1 MGSLKEVD
9 LYEYTEMREAEA
21 ENFLQMQTAYIAYM
35 MIGSY
40 FSSCNCE
47 NRVREKNLFLHY
59 SDMRQRDQMSLE
71 SQVER
76 EFLRT
81 FHNSPPVFESLQCE
95 VIFTKRKDSLLVYF
109 HTGLEE
115 VLVSI
120 TPTGEYS
127 MDSLYNGHLSAPPVV
142 SLREDVPPLEQEVA
156 NQ

>member
-21 ENFLQMQTAYIAYM
+21 ENYLQMQTAYIAYM

-40 FSSCNCE
+40 FSSCHCE

-76 EFLRT
+76 EFLHT
-81 FHNSPPVFESLQCE
+81 FHNCLSIFEGLQCE
-95 VIFTKRKDSLLVYF
+95 VVFTKREDNLLVYF

-115 VLVSI
+115 AIVSI

-127 MDSLYNGHLSAPPVV
+127 MEFLYNGQSANVPAAPP
-142 SLREDVPPLEQEVA
+142 REEKPATEPEVLE
-156 NQ
+156 